1 MGLNKDGTERDMKV
15 WTLDDG
21 SKVTTEDIMKVLKCP
36 RSTAYSRLAR
46 STDPKQV
53 YKEKQD
59 TSGGKTYLLS
69 DGSNWTVAQLAKHL
83 DCLHS
88 TAGVRLS
95 LSLTGSNDV
104 SKVLAP
110 VRYQYSVDESIR
122 RGEKKILEEQAN
134 RMIGDPLGHW
144 KLLNAHT

>member
-21 SKVTTEDIMKVLKCP
+21 SKVTTEDIMKALNCP

-46 STDPKQV
+46 STDPQHI

-69 DGSNWTVAQLAKHL
+69 DGSKWTVAQLAAHL

-104 SKVLAP
+104 RKVLAP
-110 VRYQYSVDESIR
+110 VNHQYSIEESIK
-122 RGEKKILEEQAN
+122 RGEKKIREEQES

-144 KLLNAHT
+144 KLINAHT